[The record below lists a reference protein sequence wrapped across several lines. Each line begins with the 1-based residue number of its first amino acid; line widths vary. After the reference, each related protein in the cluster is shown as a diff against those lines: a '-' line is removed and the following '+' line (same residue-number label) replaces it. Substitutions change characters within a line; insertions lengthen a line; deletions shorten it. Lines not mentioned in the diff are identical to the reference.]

1 MAIQTIQNTFLGSV
15 AIPDYDLVIGNPGR
29 ITNTIAV
36 TGHVPT
42 GVVPTLEIVFLSIL
56 HTYDNDLA
64 VTLTNP
70 SGTTVA
76 LFSNVGGT
84 DAGLI
89 NVKLS
94 DAAATDIGTVDNP
107 LDEADTGTFNLQ
119 GAALLSRLATGNM
132 TGNWTLRVSDEGQG
146 DTGTLL
152 SWGVRLSFNYN
163 GIVTGTAAADTLG
176 GSDIADKMIGL
187 NGADKMNGFA
197 GNDRLEGG
205 AGVDFLT
212 GGPGSDTFVFNT
224 TPNAATNRDLI
235 IDYLHGVDHLQLENA
250 LFTKLGAQAGIH
262 ALTPAY
268 FHLGATAADAN
279 DYLVYNQTTGILYY
293 DANGNVAGGAIPIA
307 AFSNHTVLSA
317 GDFVVI

>member
-15 AIPDYDLVIGNPGR
+15 AIPDYSGFTGPGT
-29 ITNTIAV
+29 IANTIAV

-42 GVVPTLEIVFLSIL
+42 GVVPTLEIVYLSIL
-56 HTYDNDLA
+56 HTFVGDVD

-76 LFSNVGGT
+76 LFTGVGGT

-89 NVKLS
+89 NIKLH
-94 DAAATDIGTVDNP
+94 DAASNDIGSVDNP
-107 LDEADTGTFNLQ
+107 QNEADTGTFNPQ
-119 GAALLSRLATGNM
+119 GAALLSTLAIGNM
-132 TGNWTLRVSDEGQG
+132 TGNWTLRVSDFNPG

-152 SWGVRLSFNYN
+152 SWGVRLTFDYN
-163 GIVTGTAAADTLG
+163 GTVTGTANADNLG
-176 GSDIADKMIGL
+176 GSDIADTMFGL
-187 NGADKMNGFA
+187 NGDDKINGFA
-197 GNDRLEGG
+197 GNDRFEGS

-212 GGPGSDTFVFNT
+212 GGPGGDTFVFNS

-235 IDYLHGVDHLQLENA
+235 IDYVHGVDHLQLWNA
-250 LFTKLGAQAGIH
+250 VFTKLGSLAGIH

-268 FHLGATAADAN
+268 FHIGAAAADAN
-279 DYLVYNQTTGILYY
+279 DYLVYNQTSGILYY
-293 DANGNVAGGAIPIA
+293 DPNGNVAGGAIPIA

-317 GDFVVI
+317 ADFAVI